1 MNLKLLF
8 SLSVIIFSI
17 SALSAQKGFT
27 GAGVLGLTA
36 AQIDGDDL
44 VGYHKLGLSTGI
56 KVSFDLVKKLSGSV
70 EILYSQ
76 RGSSS
81 KTFDRSDAVQVSN
94 LNYFELPVYVNLSDW
109 YIEAEDY
116 YKIKGHLGLS
126 YASLI
131 SSSGQNEN
139 YNRDDFVKADLSYIV
154 GASFNFTKKWA
165 MTARFTRSFTK
176 LVEDET
182 IMPSFYLLSYFWTIR
197 AEYKF

>member
-1 MNLKLLF
+1 MNWKLLF
-8 SLSVIIFSI
+8 LVFVLSSSFLHVCAQRGFS
-17 SALSAQKGFT
+17 
-27 GAGVLGLTA
+27 GAAVVGLTT

-44 VGYHKLGLSTGI
+44 VGYNKLGLSTGI
-56 KVSFDLVKKLSGSV
+56 KVSFDLVKKVSGSM

-81 KTFDRSDAVQVSN
+81 KMFGRSASVEYTS
-94 LNYFELPVYVNLSDW
+94 LNYFELPVYVNLRDW
-109 YIEAEDY
+109 YIEDGDY

-131 SSSGQNEN
+131 SSTGQNED
-139 YNRDDFVKADLSYIV
+139 YNRDEFGKADLSYIV

-165 MTARFTRSFTK
+165 LTARFTRSLTK

-182 IMPSFYLLSYFWTIR
+182 LMPKFYLLSYFWTIR
-197 AEYKF
+197 AEYQF